1 MTTLRGVAR
10 QEIEPLEAIA
20 ASHRPA
26 ALAVICGI
34 EGPSYRPL
42 GACMAVFEDGRTVGS
57 LSSGC
62 IETDI
67 AHHAMATLET
77 GAPQQV
83 RYGKGSPFMDI
94 KLPCGGGMDVL
105 IVPRP
110 DRAVL
115 QDLVRRHDARRP
127 GCLTIAT
134 ADGALS
140 LDDAGETGPAG
151 NGFAIR
157 FDPPLRFLVLG
168 AGPEAS
174 SFAAIVQSMGFPN
187 VVLSPDRRTLQ
198 EAEKAGCRT
207 HHLAE
212 KALPEH
218 LEVDARTAAILFFH
232 DHDWEPP
239 LLVPLLDSPAFFV
252 GAQGSR
258 RSAQARLLELEA
270 LGVPSAARE
279 RLHGPVGLIP
289 STRNA
294 STLAVSVLAEV
305 LSEASARKA

>member
-1 MTTLRGVAR
+1 MTGLQGVAR
-10 QEIEPLEAIA
+10 QEIEPVEAIA
-20 ASHRPA
+20 RSGKAA
-26 ALAVICGI
+26 ALAVIRGI

-42 GACMAVFEDGRTVGS
+42 GACMAVFEDGRAVGS

-62 IETDI
+62 IESDI
-67 AHHAMATLET
+67 AHHAVAAIGT
-77 GAPQQV
+77 GAPAKV

-127 GCLTIAT
+127 CCLTIGK

-140 LDDAGETGPAG
+140 LDDAGETGPVG

-157 FDPPLRFLVLG
+157 FDPPLRFLIFG

-198 EAEKAGCRT
+198 EAEKTKCRT
-207 HHLAE
+207 RHLVD
-212 KALPEH
+212 KVLPED
-218 LEVDARTAAILFFH
+218 LDVDARTAAILFFH
-232 DHDWEPP
+232 DHEWEPP
-239 LLVPLLDSPAFFV
+239 LLAPLLASEAFFI

-258 RSAQARLLELEA
+258 RSARARLLELGRSVSHPGRA
-270 LGVPSAARE
+270 IVCTAP
-279 RLHGPVGLIP
+279 
-289 STRNA
+289 
-294 STLAVSVLAEV
+294 LA
-305 LSEASARKA
+305 

>member
-1 MTTLRGVAR
+1 MTQLRGVAR
-10 QEIEPLEAIA
+10 QEIEPLDAIA
-20 ASHRPA
+20 RSGQAA

-62 IETDI
+62 IESDI
-67 AHHAMATLET
+67 AHHAVEALGT
-77 GAPQQV
+77 GEPVQV

-110 DRAVL
+110 NRLVL
-115 QDLVRRHDARRP
+115 QDLVRRHDGRQSCR
-127 GCLTIAT
+127 LTIDT

-140 LDDAGETGPAG
+140 LDDAGETGPIKG
-151 NGFAIR
+151 GLAIR
-157 FDPPLRFLVLG
+157 FDPALRFLILG

-187 VVLSPDRRTLQ
+187 IVMSPDRRTLQ

-207 HHLAE
+207 RHLVG
-212 KALPEH
+212 KALPPDI
-218 LEVDARTAAILFFH
+218 EVDARTAAILFFH

-239 LLVPLLDSPAFFV
+239 LLVPLLESPAFFV

-258 RSAQARLLELEA
+258 RSAEARLLELEA
-270 LGVPSAARE
+270 LGVSPEARD

-294 STLAVSVLAEV
+294 YTLAVSVLAEV
-305 LSEASARKA
+305 LSKGSAQPA